1 MPALPWTAIR
11 PAPVDGEI
19 VVLASRLE
27 LPAYRL
33 VPGFMR
39 RAMGVHRATKTADG
53 AIGAMLL
60 AQPARKTFWTLS
72 AWEDEA
78 ALRRFV
84 GHPVHRA
91 EMQHY
96 RGKLRGATFTTWTVP
111 AGTPLPPSWDEAR
124 ARVAAAD
131 EARTTSMR

>member
-1 MPALPWTAIR
+1 VPALPWTSIR
-11 PAPVDGEI
+11 PAPAAGDV

-27 LPAYRL
+27 LPALRL

-53 AIGAMLL
+53 AIGAALL
-60 AQPARKTFWTLS
+60 AQPAKKVFWTLS

-84 GHPVHRA
+84 AHPVHRA
-91 EMQHY
+91 VMQRY
-96 RGKLRGATFTTWTVP
+96 RGKLRHTTFTTWTVP
-111 AGTPLPPSWDEAR
+111 AGTPLPPSWDDAR
-124 ARVAAAD
+124 AHVAAA
-131 EARTTSMR
+131 ERPAA